1 MSKRSLRIII
11 TIHSNGRFQLLIEW
25 ISTNLSAG
33 HELATPLCW
42 G

>member
-1 MSKRSLRIII
+1 MGKRSLRITI
-11 TIHSNGRFQLLIEW
+11 TIHENGSFQLLIEW
-25 ISTNLSAG
+25 ICNNLSTG

>member
-11 TIHSNGRFQLLIEW
+11 TIHPNGSFQLLIEW
-25 ISTNLSAG
+25 ISNNPSTG